1 MAMRGKVEVKNEEQ
15 TNLNTRVVVGAL
27 HNNQTVAAKVEA
39 IRQEKTVARIN
50 VRHTDELKPIKG
62 VVGEEGHLITSRATK
77 SHLSRSPTT
86 IKLNSTAIRNNTKN
100 TQISN
105 TTTKCRTLITLP
117 NRPITSTS
125 RPINS
130 NNNTT
135 LAMAKSST
143 TDMNRIMA
151 QNIMSQSNNTLK
163 NPELPQSPN
172 QQVMS
177 LSKNIGKKIQSRN
190 IGKKSQKSRKKPE
203 KLSIAVKPSQ
213 SFIQTNPGKSLDSKS
228 SQKIKKLK
236 IRNSGKLSRS
246 KKRKR
251 LRKVL
256 LIRMKCLPKKVIPK
270 CHLRLLTQ
278 GSPC

>member
-62 VVGEEGHLITSRATK
+62 VVGEEGYLITSRDTK

-190 IGKKSQKSRKKPE
+190 IGKKSQESRKKPE
-203 KLSIAVKPSQ
+203 K
-213 SFIQTNPGKSLDSKS
+213 
-228 SQKIKKLK
+228 
-236 IRNSGKLSRS
+236 
-246 KKRKR
+246 
-251 LRKVL
+251 
-256 LIRMKCLPKKVIPK
+256 
-270 CHLRLLTQ
+270 
-278 GSPC
+278 